1 MDILDRCN
9 ELEEMIDKLNELLDT
24 VQSKDIKGD
33 IEDLIGKY
41 YGEYKELD
49 EQLTKQEEEDSK
61 YLESEYWRNAIW
73 QYKKWV
79 MKN

>member
-1 MDILDRCN
+1 MEDIDRCDD
-9 ELEEMIDKLNELLDT
+9 LEETIDKLDELLDT

-49 EQLTKQEEEDSK
+49 EQLTKQEEEDNK
-61 YLESEYWRNAIW
+61 YLEREYWRDAI
-73 QYKKWV
+73 
-79 MKN
+79 

>member
-49 EQLTKQEEEDSK
+49 DQLTKQEEEDNK
-61 YLESEYWRNAIW
+61 YLEREYWRNAI
-73 QYKKWV
+73 
-79 MKN
+79 

>member
-49 EQLTKQEEEDSK
+49 EQLTKQEEKDSK
-61 YLESEYWRNAIW
+61 YLESEYWRNAI
-73 QYKKWV
+73 
-79 MKN
+79 

>member
-9 ELEEMIDKLNELLDT
+9 ELEEMIDKLNEVLDT

-61 YLESEYWRNAIW
+61 YLESEYWRNAI
-73 QYKKWV
+73 
-79 MKN
+79 

>member
-61 YLESEYWRNAIW
+61 YLESEYWRNAI
-73 QYKKWV
+73 
-79 MKN
+79 

>member
-9 ELEEMIDKLNELLDT
+9 EIEEMIDKLNELLDT

-61 YLESEYWRNAIW
+61 YLESEYWRNAI
-73 QYKKWV
+73 
-79 MKN
+79 

>member
-49 EQLTKQEEEDSK
+49 EQLAKQEEEDSK
-61 YLESEYWRNAIW
+61 YLEREYWRNAI
-73 QYKKWV
+73 
-79 MKN
+79 

>member
-1 MDILDRCN
+1 MDIIDRCN

-41 YGEYKELD
+41 YGEYERLDRELSEEIEDDIAFFNKEYMRD
-49 EQLTKQEEEDSK
+49 
-61 YLESEYWRNAIW
+61 AI
-73 QYKKWV
+73 
-79 MKN
+79 

>member
-9 ELEEMIDKLNELLDT
+9 ELEEMIDKLNDLLDT
-24 VQSKDIKGD
+24 VHSKDIKGD

-49 EQLTKQEEEDSK
+49 EQLTKQEEEDNK
-61 YLESEYWRNAIW
+61 YLEREYWRNAIW

>member
-24 VQSKDIKGD
+24 VHSKDIKGD

-49 EQLTKQEEEDSK
+49 EQLTKQEEEDNK
-61 YLESEYWRNAIW
+61 YLEREYWRNAI
-73 QYKKWV
+73 
-79 MKN
+79 

>member
-49 EQLTKQEEEDSK
+49 EQLTKQEEEDNK
-61 YLESEYWRNAIW
+61 YLEREYWRNAI
-73 QYKKWV
+73 
-79 MKN
+79 

>member
-1 MDILDRCN
+1 MDKIDRCN

-61 YLESEYWRNAIW
+61 YLESEYWRNAI
-73 QYKKWV
+73 
-79 MKN
+79 

>member
-9 ELEEMIDKLNELLDT
+9 ELEEMINKLNEILDT

-49 EQLTKQEEEDSK
+49 EELTKQEEVDRK
-61 YLESEYWRNAIW
+61 YLEQEYWRDAI
-73 QYKKWV
+73 
-79 MKN
+79 

>member
-61 YLESEYWRNAIW
+61 YLKSEYWRNAI
-73 QYKKWV
+73 
-79 MKN
+79 

>member
-49 EQLTKQEEEDSK
+49 EELTKQEEEDSK
-61 YLESEYWRNAIW
+61 YLESEYWRNAI
-73 QYKKWV
+73 
-79 MKN
+79 

>member
-1 MDILDRCN
+1 MDIIDRCN

-49 EQLTKQEEEDSK
+49 EELTKQEEEDNR
-61 YLESEYWRNAIW
+61 YLAREYWRNAI
-73 QYKKWV
+73 
-79 MKN
+79 

>member
-49 EQLTKQEEEDSK
+49 EQLTKQEEEDNK
-61 YLESEYWRNAIW
+61 YLEREYWRDAI
-73 QYKKWV
+73 
-79 MKN
+79 

>member
-49 EQLTKQEEEDSK
+49 EQLTKQEEEDSR
-61 YLESEYWRNAIW
+61 YLEHEYWRNAI
-73 QYKKWV
+73 
-79 MKN
+79 

>member
-1 MDILDRCN
+1 MDIIDRCN

-41 YGEYKELD
+41 YDEYERLDRELSEEIEDDIAFFNKEYMRD
-49 EQLTKQEEEDSK
+49 
-61 YLESEYWRNAIW
+61 AI
-73 QYKKWV
+73 
-79 MKN
+79 

>member
-1 MDILDRCN
+1 MNCNN

>member
-49 EQLTKQEEEDSK
+49 EQLTEQEEEDNK
-61 YLESEYWRNAIW
+61 YLEREYWRDAI
-73 QYKKWV
+73 
-79 MKN
+79 

>member
-1 MDILDRCN
+1 MDISDRCN
-9 ELEEMIDKLNELLDT
+9 ELEEMINKLNEILDT

-49 EQLTKQEEEDSK
+49 EQLTKQEEEDNK
-61 YLESEYWRNAIW
+61 YLEREYWRNAI
-73 QYKKWV
+73 
-79 MKN
+79 

>member
-1 MDILDRCN
+1 MDILNRCN

-49 EQLTKQEEEDSK
+49 DQLTKQEEEDNK
-61 YLESEYWRNAIW
+61 YLEREYWRNAI
-73 QYKKWV
+73 
-79 MKN
+79 